1 MAWLYL
7 LIAGFLEVAWAYGL
21 QESEGFT
28 RWLPSLITIALLAV
42 SFVFF
47 AKAMKRVEIGTAY
60 AVFTGIGTV
69 GTVIVGIVVLDEPVN
84 ILKLLFIAML
94 VGGIVGL
101 KVISGRDEAEGSSQ
115 SPQAVPSAQTVQSTK
130 SSVD

>member
-28 RWLPSLITIALLAV
+28 KWLPSLITIALLAI
-42 SFVFF
+42 SFVCF
-47 AKAMKRVEIGTAY
+47 AKAMKEIEIGTAY

-69 GTVIVGIVVLDEPVN
+69 GTVVVGIAVLDEPVDM
-84 ILKLLFIAML
+84 LKLLFVALL

-101 KVISGRDEAEGSSQ
+101 KVISGRTETKDAASSAGT
-115 SPQAVPSAQTVQSTK
+115 PGE
-130 SSVD
+130 

>member
-7 LIAGFLEVAWAYGL
+7 LLAGVLEVAWAYGL

-28 RWLPSLITIALLAV
+28 KWLPSLITIVILTV

-69 GTVIVGIVVLDEPVN
+69 GTVVVGIAVLDEPVN
-84 ILKLLFIAML
+84 IWKLLFVAML
-94 VGGIVGL
+94 IGGIVGL
-101 KVISGRDEAEGSSQ
+101 KVISGRSEAEE
-115 SPQAVPSAQTVQSTK
+115 AAKAKTSA
-130 SSVD
+130 D

>member
-1 MAWLYL
+1 MAWVYL

-28 RWLPSLITIALLAV
+28 RLVPSLITVGLLAI
-42 SFVFF
+42 SFFCF

-69 GTVIVGIVVLDEPVN
+69 GTVIVGMVVMDEPVKV
-84 ILKLLFIAML
+84 LKLLFIAL
-94 VGGIVGL
+94 LIGGIVGL
-101 KVISGRDEAEGSSQ
+101 KVISGRDEAKKDAVEAAEIN
-115 SPQAVPSAQTVQSTK
+115 QASAE
-130 SSVD
+130 

>member
-7 LIAGFLEVAWAYGL
+7 LIAGVLEVVWAYGL

-28 RWLPSLITIALLAV
+28 KWLPSLITIAILAA
-42 SFVFF
+42 SFFCF

-69 GTVIVGIVVLDEPVN
+69 GTVVVGIAVLDEPVN
-84 ILKLLFIAML
+84 VLKLLFIALL

-101 KVISGRDEAEGSSQ
+101 KVISGRTEAE
-115 SPQAVPSAQTVQSTK
+115 QAAEAAKANITA
-130 SSVD
+130 D

>member
-7 LIAGFLEVAWAYGL
+7 LIAGGLEVAWAYGL

-28 RWLPSLITIALLAV
+28 KWLPSVVTVVLLAA
-42 SFVFF
+42 SFFCF

-60 AVFTGIGTV
+60 AVFTGIGSV
-69 GTVIVGIVVLDEPVN
+69 GTVIVSIAVLDEPVN
-84 ILKLLFIAML
+84 VLKLLFIALL

-101 KVISGRDEAEGSSQ
+101 KVVSGRTEAEEAASR
-115 SPQAVPSAQTVQSTK
+115 PKAMTDAETAA
-130 SSVD
+130 D